1 VAVGPNR
8 NFKLMGLI
16 LALDIGG
23 KRTGMAISDEN
34 HIFAFPLQTVE
45 SHNIIKEIDLL
56 LKERNLESIVLGL
69 PKNLKNENT
78 DGTKKADDVFKKLK
92 KKYPL
97 LKIFQIDERF
107 TSSMA
112 RKAMVEGGMKK
123 KDREIKENTDKLSAT
138 LILQSFLEQKS
149 RFGFPQNH

>member
-1 VAVGPNR
+1 
-8 NFKLMGLI
+8 MGLI

-69 PKNLKNENT
+69 PKNLKNE
-78 DGTKKADDVFKKLK
+78 KK
-92 KKYPL
+92 
-97 LKIFQIDERF
+97 
-107 TSSMA
+107 S
-112 RKAMVEGGMKK
+112 
-123 KDREIKENTDKLSAT
+123 
-138 LILQSFLEQKS
+138 LQ
-149 RFGFPQNH
+149 